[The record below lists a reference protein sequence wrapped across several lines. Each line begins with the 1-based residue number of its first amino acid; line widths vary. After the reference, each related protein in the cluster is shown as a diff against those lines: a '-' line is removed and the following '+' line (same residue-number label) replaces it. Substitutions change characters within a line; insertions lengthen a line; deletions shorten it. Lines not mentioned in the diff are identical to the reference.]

1 MIKLLKF
8 LSVFF
13 CVIFSVACSSQSS
26 ESSQNSQS
34 QIQPELY
41 SEEEMLQR
49 LNQMGIGEFKKDS
62 EEVMQNEVKED
73 PLLINASVYRH
84 LIEEEAL
91 CFGVFFKTPEVAE
104 AYFLGNESISNL
116 KILDKNI
123 VLYGF
128 VFSNYINLPATD
140 NPCLKNWK

>member
-1 MIKLLKF
+1 MMKILNLGSQVLVVSALLVGCG
-8 LSVFF
+8 STNN
-13 CVIFSVACSSQSS
+13 
-26 ESSQNSQS
+26 ESAALK
-34 QIQPELY
+34 QPELY
-41 SEEEMLQR
+41 SEEEMLQK

>member
-1 MIKLLKF
+1 MKILNLGSQVLVVSALLVGCG
-8 LSVFF
+8 STNN
-13 CVIFSVACSSQSS
+13 
-26 ESSQNSQS
+26 ESAALK
-34 QIQPELY
+34 QPELY
-41 SEEEMLQR
+41 SEEEMLQK